1 MPMASFAGCWP
12 DGFVS
17 FQEVAQGLKCAS
29 CRKFLEAKAKS
40 PLGHIPS
47 CTIGKSSTK
56 RHGVERLLE
65 GFATHVLF
73 RVHVPNSPRSLLQ
86 NFTAH
91 PASEAKYCTL
101 SLLGG
106 SGRLSK

>member
-1 MPMASFAGCWP
+1 MVAFVGCWA

-40 PLGHIPS
+40 PLRHIPS
-47 CTIGKSSTK
+47 CKIGKSNTK

-65 GFATHVLF
+65 GFANRVLF
-73 RVHVPNSPRSLLQ
+73 RVHVPNSRRSLLQ

-91 PASEAKYCTL
+91 PASEVPNTAL
-101 SLLGG
+101 
-106 SGRLSK
+106 